1 VTYAPELLAAP
12 RVSRYKIISLLGRGA
27 TSLVYKA
34 FDVDKNLNVALK
46 SIRFP
51 EFDDIY
57 RVKQEFRFFRD
68 FYHQNLVSLYDLY
81 VEDEICFYTM
91 EFIDGLDFVSFV
103 RSRDGALRSCLGQ
116 LVDGLA
122 ALHEAARLHRDLKP
136 SNILIESGGRTV
148 LLDFGLSTEAR
159 PQDSV
164 VSQALLYAGTPAY
177 MAPEQLSGGLASQ
190 SSDLYGLGVVLYQAL
205 TGRRPYPDLPPVGLY
220 EAQKTQPAPPQVLDP
235 DIPKDLGT
243 LALALLSFDPRDRP
257 PLAEV
262 KRVTRASPA
271 LPGGHAPRSVPD
283 RFSQPFVGREAEL
296 ARLEAAFARTLA
308 GDRVAV
314 HVSGVSGVGKTTLI
328 ERFLA
333 DARDRH
339 GALVLRSRC
348 HHQESVRFNAVD
360 GVIDTLSRY
369 LMVESAEQ
377 LSQLAPKD
385 LPALVTMF
393 PVLGRVP
400 FAFREFDQD
409 SIANDPQIIV
419 RQALGA
425 LRELLHRIA
434 ARRPLIVWIDDLQ
447 WSDASSLPHLR
458 EIAIAGGGKPILS
471 VFSYRTEDLQPDSV
485 AAALERTAAD
495 TDLQTEH
502 VVVEPLDVSAVGVLV
517 QSLLGEGAE
526 ADPAWISEVAHQSA
540 GLPFFVLEL
549 TAYRRQWLGGRAA
562 AFGEINAAGVLDQ
575 RLRSLPTLQRAV
587 LEIVSV
593 AGAPLSEETLVRI
606 VARESAS
613 GREIYHLLKQNLL
626 RKGDVNG
633 RPAVETYHDRIRVSV
648 LDALDSPTRRLRH
661 REIAEEMARAA
672 ELDYPLLV
680 EHFLGAGEPVLAA
693 DHAIL
698 AGRRAGERLAFDQ
711 AAEFLLLASRLRDP
725 GGDDRTLTIELADA
739 LAAAGRSAEA
749 GELFLRAARSN
760 QSDPLAVAAYE
771 SRAAQQFLYSGR
783 LTAGRNVYLKL
794 FNDLGIPFPTTA
806 RAARRMSIGNRVFFI
821 VGLRRLKVRSAKES
835 PAQALMR
842 VDTLWAASKGFLM
855 LDYLVGDAMFSRYMR
870 EAAALGERSRVLRAL
885 AMEAAV
891 LANIGRGWSIRR
903 SDALLRRAEDL
914 GRGSIDPYD
923 RVVLRTVQCS
933 ISWFR
938 GQWRDAAELAREAVE
953 LHRRDCVRYDFEV
966 PIALSYR
973 VSAMVMQ
980 GAIKQAK
987 AETLEAIDDA
997 LRRGD
1002 IFVSRLFK
1010 SGYWTYIGLAGDDPD
1025 AVIADSGALLQDVAS
1040 DRFTLLHWSYFNA
1053 MVNALVYAGRPWDA
1067 LSLVE
1072 QQWPLIRATGFQKLA
1087 CIGAHLREI
1096 RARALLKAAAA
1107 GAPPKC
1113 LEHWTRDRLLRFA
1126 EADAQWIAQTDALS
1140 HAAAT
1145 TAAIRSGIAA
1155 LEGDRDRR
1163 RVQLQAARQGFR
1175 QSGMMLHRAAAE
1187 LQLAALAAAGTGH
1200 SLQAAGLEAMSVEGV
1215 KQPHRMSAFLMFS

>member
-1 VTYAPELLAAP
+1 MTYAPELLAAP
-12 RVSRYKIISLLGRGA
+12 RTSRYNIISLLGRGA

-34 FDVDKNLNVALK
+34 FDVEKNLTVALK

-51 EFDDIY
+51 EYDDVF

-68 FYHQNLVSLYDLY
+68 FYHQNLVTLYDLY
-81 VEDEICFYTM
+81 VEDEVCFYTM
-91 EFIDGLDFVSFV
+91 EFIDGSDFVSFV
-103 RSRDGALRSCLGQ
+103 RSRHGALRSCLGQ

-122 ALHEAARLHRDLKP
+122 ALHEAGRLHRDLKP
-136 SNILIESGGRTV
+136 SNILVESGGRTV

-164 VSQALLYAGTPAY
+164 VSQTLLYAGTPAY
-177 MAPEQLSGGLASQ
+177 MAPEQLAGGLASQ
-190 SSDLYGLGVVLYQAL
+190 SSDLYGLGIVLYQTL
-205 TGRRPYPDLPPVGLY
+205 TGRRPYPDLAPVALY
-220 EAQKTQPAPPQVLDP
+220 EAQKTRPAPPQVLDP
-235 DIPKDLGT
+235 DIPEDLGT

-271 LPGGHAPRSVPD
+271 LFGVDATRLPPD
-283 RFSQPFVGREAEL
+283 RFAQPFVGRGAEL
-296 ARLEAAFARTLA
+296 ARLEVAFARTLA
-308 GDRVAV
+308 GDCVAV
-314 HVSGVSGVGKTTLI
+314 HVSGVSGVGKTTLV

-333 DARDRH
+333 DARDRT

-348 HHQESVRFNAVD
+348 HHQEAVRFNAVD
-360 GVIDTLSRY
+360 GVIDVLSRH
-369 LMVESAEQ
+369 LMAESAEQ

-393 PVLGRVP
+393 PVLARVP
-400 FAFREFDQD
+400 FPFSEFDRD
-409 SIANDPQIIV
+409 SVASDPQIMV
-419 RQALGA
+419 RQAISA
-425 LRELLHRIA
+425 LRELLQRIA
-434 ARRPLIVWIDDLQ
+434 TRRPLIVWIDDLQ
-447 WSDASSLPHLR
+447 WSDASSLPLLR
-458 EIAIAGGGKPILS
+458 EIAVAGGGKPILS
-471 VFSYRTEDLQPDSV
+471 IFSYRTEDLQPDSV
-485 AAALERTAAD
+485 AATLERTAAD
-495 TDLQTEH
+495 ADVQTEH
-502 VVVEPLDVSAVGVLV
+502 VVVEPLDVSTIGVLV
-517 QSLLGEGAE
+517 QSLLDEDAE
-526 ADPAWISEVAHQSA
+526 PDPAWVSEVAHQSA

-549 TAYRRQWLGGRAA
+549 TAYRRKWLRSGEAA
-562 AFGEINAAGVLDQ
+562 TGEISAAGVLDQ
-575 RLRSLPTLQRAV
+575 RLRSLPMLQRAV

-593 AGAPLSEETLVRI
+593 AGTPLPEEALVRI
-606 VARESAS
+606 AARESAS
-613 GREIYHLLKQNLL
+613 GREIYQLLRQNLL
-626 RKGDVNG
+626 RKGNVDG

-648 LDALDSPTRRLRH
+648 LDALDPPTRRLRH

-693 DHAIL
+693 EHAIL

-725 GGDDRTLTIELADA
+725 GGEDGTLAIELADA

-760 QSDPLAVAAYE
+760 QTDPLAVATYE
-771 SRAAQQFLYSGR
+771 ARAAQQFLYSGR
-783 LTAGRNVYLKL
+783 LTAGRDLYCKL
-794 FNDLGIPFPTTA
+794 FTDLGMALPETV
-806 RAARRMSIGNRVFFI
+806 RAARRMSIRNRAFFM
-821 VGLRRLKVRSAKES
+821 VGLRRLKVRSAMES
-835 PAQALMR
+835 PAQALVR

-855 LDYLVGDAMFSRYMR
+855 LDYVVGDAMFSRYMR

-903 SDALLRRAEDL
+903 SEALLRRAEEL
-914 GRGSIDPYD
+914 GRGSSDPYD
-923 RVVLRTVQCS
+923 RVVLRTVQSS

-938 GQWRDAAELAREAVE
+938 GQWRDAAELARVAVE
-953 LHRRDCVRYDFEV
+953 LHRRDCVRYDFEI

-997 LRRGD
+997 QRRGD

-1010 SGYWTYIGLAGDDPD
+1010 SGYWTYIGLAEDDPD
-1025 AVIADSGALLQDVAS
+1025 AVIEDSDALLRDMAL

-1072 QQWPLIRATGFQKLA
+1072 QQWPLIRATGFHKLA
-1087 CIGAHLREI
+1087 CIGAHLHEI

-1107 GAPPKC
+1107 SAPPKS
-1113 LEHWTRDRLLRFA
+1113 LEHWTPDRLLRFA
-1126 EADAQWIAQTDALS
+1126 EAGAQWIAQTAALS
-1140 HAAAT
+1140 HATAT
-1145 TAAIRSGIAA
+1145 AAAIRSGLAA
-1155 LEGDRDRR
+1155 LEGDADRR
-1163 RVQLQAARQGFR
+1163 RVQLEAARQGFR
-1175 QSGMMLHRAAAE
+1175 QSGMALHRAAAE
-1187 LQLAALAAAGTGH
+1187 LQLAALATAGTRDR
-1200 SLQAAGLEAMSVEGV
+1200 LQAAGLETMSVEGV
-1215 KQPHRMSAFLMFS
+1215 KDPHRMSAFLMFS